1 MLLSYRT
8 VGWLSAVHM
17 DQGLALARA
26 LYGWLEGEH
35 GSLQVQLWYDADDAL
50 VDKLNSDLSS
60 RAEMNLKDARKQ
72 LARYQRDI
80 ELWESVNVM
89 ISTGS
94 V

>member
-1 MLLSYRT
+1 M
-8 VGWLSAVHM
+8 HQ
-17 DQGLALARA
+17 DQARALARA

-35 GSLQVQLWYDADDAL
+35 GSLEVQLWYDTDDERVAR
-50 VDKLNSDLSS
+50 LNDELKA

-72 LARYQRDI
+72 LDRYQRDI